1 MEHKTIQMENIS
13 LQFHIQKD
21 HWQLQLPK
29 SQTKVTD
36 IRQMDLMLNPSES
49 FVPIQIVEEVD
60 AFLISYPIDPNRRS
74 WSQAGKLNKNDKLRL
89 LCNIAKLESYLSTR
103 LTFFLHPDNMM
114 YDENLMPVIIYR
126 GLRNMV
132 PPFEMDEAVFL
143 KQYKCLSIALF
154 SKKYTF
160 EQLYNGSL
168 QNATDTEFE
177 RQISEINDLAQL
189 KTFLFDSYLKEQ
201 KKTESTMELVLRKR
215 FRLFKQLAIIMII
228 VSILLAAPLT
238 YYSFVKDPY
247 QGDLLDA
254 HGEFLASDYGSVIST
269 LEGTNPEDLPSQT
282 KYILAYSYIQV
293 ENLSGKEKEVILK
306 HVSLKSA
313 PDYLVYWI
321 YNGRGQFDET
331 IEKAKYMDDPQLI
344 MYGLIK
350 KIEQAKNDP
359 TLTGTERDE
368 EVNALQDQLRQY
380 SEDYNI
386 DGDGAEQVEETT
398 SEIIDDMEEHETDE
412 QETEEQVE
420 TEDED

>member
-49 FVPIQIVEEVD
+49 FVPIQIVEELD
-60 AFLISYPIDPNRRS
+60 AFLISYPIDPNRRN

-132 PPFEMDEAVFL
+132 PPFEMDEAAFL

-238 YYSFVKDPY
+238 YYGFVKDPY

-254 HGEFLASDYGSVIST
+254 HGGFLASDYGSVIST
-269 LEGTNPEDLPSQT
+269 LEGTDPEDLPSQT

-321 YNGRGQFDET
+321 YNGRGQFDES
-331 IEKAKYMDDPQLI
+331 IDKAKYMDDPQLI

-398 SEIIDDMEEHETDE
+398 SEIIDDMEKQETDE
-412 QETEEQVE
+412 EETEEQVE